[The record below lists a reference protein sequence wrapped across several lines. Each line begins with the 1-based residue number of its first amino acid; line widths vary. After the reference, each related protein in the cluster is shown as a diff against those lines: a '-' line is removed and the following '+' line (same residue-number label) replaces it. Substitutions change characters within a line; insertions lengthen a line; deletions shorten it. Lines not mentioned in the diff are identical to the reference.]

1 MKIKSCAL
9 FLLGVILFTCL
20 SGCVPCLREEPGTD
34 KEEGAPSEN
43 VKEEITEE
51 AEEENLI
58 LPGEKG
64 SFPFTAMSFNIRRYY
79 AEDTGVR
86 SVEERKKP
94 LSDYFRK
101 LSPDVIL
108 LQEAPREW
116 YAPLKDTLSDLYFFS
131 TDLPNMILVKKE
143 RFSIRQEGAFYLS
156 ETPETKSVGWDAKN
170 ERSCQWVLLENVEN
184 GARFFVYNTH
194 LDHVGVRARMESAKM
209 IAEELKTLEY
219 PYLLGG
225 DLNCEGESYPYK
237 TLCEVLLDCRKEAA
251 ESESGSTY
259 HGWGRI
265 SDEKGYQI
273 DFLFACPINVKIN
286 TFHILRDRWG
296 EGNFYS
302 DHYAV
307 CSEIEILY

>member
-1 MKIKSCAL
+1 MKIRSCAL
-9 FLLGVILFTCL
+9 VLLAVTLFLCF
-20 SGCVPCLREEPGTD
+20 SGCMPRLREE
-34 KEEGAPSEN
+34 SSLN
-43 VKEEITEE
+43 EE
-51 AEEENLI
+51 AEKTEDTADQASEEMTEENLI

-64 SFPFTAMSFNIRRYY
+64 SFSFTAMSLNVRRYY
-79 AEDTGVR
+79 AEDTGVL

-101 LSPDVIL
+101 ISSDVIL

-116 YAPLKDTLSDLYFFS
+116 YAPLMDTLSDLYFFS
-131 TDLPNMILVKKE
+131 ADLPNIILVKKE
-143 RFSIRQEGAFYLS
+143 RFSICQEGAFYLS
-156 ETPETKSVGWDAKN
+156 ETPEKKSVGWDAKN
-170 ERSCQWVLLENVEN
+170 ERSCQWVLLENAEN
-184 GARFFVYNTH
+184 GARLFVYNTH
-194 LDHVGVRARMESAKM
+194 LDHVGVKARMESAKM
-209 IAEELKTLEY
+209 IAENLKTLEY

-225 DLNCEGESYPYK
+225 DLNCKEESYPYN

-251 ESESGSTY
+251 ETDSGSTY
-259 HGWGRI
+259 HGWGSI

-307 CSEIEILY
+307 RSEMEILY